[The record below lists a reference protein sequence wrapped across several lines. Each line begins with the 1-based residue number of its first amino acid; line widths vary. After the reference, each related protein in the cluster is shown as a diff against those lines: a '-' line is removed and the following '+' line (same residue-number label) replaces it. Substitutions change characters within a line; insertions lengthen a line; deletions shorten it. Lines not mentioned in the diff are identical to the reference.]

1 LAGIRIAA
9 IGPGSADEL
18 ARYHLKADVVP
29 EEYRAEALAESL
41 ASEAKRG
48 ARFLLVRASRGRE
61 VLAEQLSQA
70 GGQVE
75 QVVVYTSRDVAAA
88 EAEVLSQL
96 ADGKIDW
103 VTVTSSAI
111 ARSVVRLLGEGLRRT
126 RLVSISP
133 ITSATLAELGQ
144 EVSAEANPYTMSG
157 IVAAVLAAEGK

>member
-1 LAGIRIAA
+1 
-9 IGPGSADEL
+9 
-18 ARYHLKADVVP
+18 
-29 EEYRAEALAESL
+29 
-41 ASEAKRG
+41 
-48 ARFLLVRASRGRE
+48 
-61 VLAEQLSQA
+61 VLAEQLSQS

-88 EAEVLSQL
+88 EPEVLSQL